1 MAAPPCKR
9 SGPRGSAPSG
19 RRTGAYSLLRSAGLS
34 SVSAL
39 VLSGAFP
46 ALGIVAGLARHRRV
60 DAIGVL
66 VLAGIAVGTI
76 LGLVSGNARLVLV
89 EGSVPTAVFGL
100 LCLGSLW
107 SRRPL
112 IFRFALE
119 FMGADTPRGRD
130 FDGLWQ
136 YPGFRH
142 AFRLFTVVWGVA
154 YLAEAAARVII
165 VETTSTAT
173 ALAVSK
179 VMPYAVAAVLAGWM
193 FAYGRRARREGERI
207 AAAAEA
213 GAERDAAPAEH
224 GARPAEHAIP
234 ETAGMAAQTRQLS
247 GWPGPPGRPAPRGGR
262 SARAGNAP
270 QTRSPARS
278 AGRPATPRCR
288 RRGKPTALLV
298 DRRQFP
304 AAQQLARSRIRPVHR
319 HHGTDHRSRRVRLV
333 HREISRIHASGQPR
347 VNRWPVGTGS
357 VIRSTRK
364 VRQSSWSL
372 S

>member
-1 MAAPPCKR
+1 M
-9 SGPRGSAPSG
+9 
-19 RRTGAYSLLRSAGLS
+19 AYSLLRSAGLS

-46 ALGIVAGLARHRRV
+46 ALGIAVGVARDRRV

-66 VLAGIAVGTI
+66 VLAGIAVGTV

-130 FDGLWQ
+130 FEGLWR

-154 YLAEAAARVII
+154 YLAEAAARVVI

-173 ALAVSK
+173 ALTVSK
-179 VMPYAVAAVLAGWM
+179 VMPYAVARCARRLDDRLWPAGQ
-193 FAYGRRARREGERI
+193 AGRRTARRRGPGRRTQLHAARDAPRRARSSTSRAPRTGNGRYRKRDPLTQRI
-207 AAAAEA
+207 A
-213 GAERDAAPAEH
+213 RSP
-224 GARPAEHAIP
+224 GAR
-234 ETAGMAAQTRQLS
+234 
-247 GWPGPPGRPAPRGGR
+247 
-262 SARAGNAP
+262 
-270 QTRSPARS
+270 
-278 AGRPATPRCR
+278 C
-288 RRGKPTALLV
+288 
-298 DRRQFP
+298 
-304 AAQQLARSRIRPVHR
+304 
-319 HHGTDHRSRRVRLV
+319 
-333 HREISRIHASGQPR
+333 
-347 VNRWPVGTGS
+347 
-357 VIRSTRK
+357 
-364 VRQSSWSL
+364 
-372 S
+372 